1 MEKKKLL
8 QYLGAVRDLE
18 GVVYVHE
25 KSIQLLNQQY
35 QTISRRVNNNEY
47 TKLQNHTYDQYDIPP
62 MSDAI
67 CNKKGVTMGVTML
80 IGCGIASIIGGPIL
94 ATIGNGFNVTT
105 DEVAGTISVLLFIS
119 LIISLVVGFK
129 FANSCRENYSYG
141 SKKWREI
148 ENRNREI
155 KEENEKQKKWDS
167 HQLRLIPQEI
177 SLLKDN
183 LSKAQSLLW
192 DYYRVDVLHSDY
204 QNMVAVCSIYQYLD
218 SGRCA
223 ELIGRDGAYNLFEEE
238 KFKNIIISK
247 LDEIIRRL
255 DQIQRTQSQLYY
267 LISDCES
274 KIYELTNATHRM
286 SEKLDSIK
294 DCAQITAYNTTYLKQ
309 NEEYRVL
316 LNGY

>member
-141 SKKWREI
+141 SKNGVK
-148 ENRNREI
+148 
-155 KEENEKQKKWDS
+155 
-167 HQLRLIPQEI
+167 
-177 SLLKDN
+177 
-183 LSKAQSLLW
+183 
-192 DYYRVDVLHSDY
+192 
-204 QNMVAVCSIYQYLD
+204 
-218 SGRCA
+218 
-223 ELIGRDGAYNLFEEE
+223 
-238 KFKNIIISK
+238 
-247 LDEIIRRL
+247 
-255 DQIQRTQSQLYY
+255 
-267 LISDCES
+267 S
-274 KIYELTNATHRM
+274 KIET
-286 SEKLDSIK
+286 EKLKKKMRSKKNGIVINCGLFHK
-294 DCAQITAYNTTYLKQ
+294 K
-309 NEEYRVL
+309 YRC
-316 LNGY
+316 